1 MKKTIALLLVILLM
15 FNFIFANGAYA
26 AQSDGEQG
34 DRMPLTQNVAP
45 SNSLMAEL
53 TESGTASQTQD
64 NATKVTL
71 SFGSVGASIIGFIT
85 GIIARLLNVFIALQV
100 DIIMSDLTCSTEEND
115 GEEEFQFFFTIDRA
129 VFNRVPLFNVNYFDT
144 EDTYTVGDTTIT
156 ANASNLAIKESIS
169 SVYFLCR
176 ILALAIGLL
185 VLIYIG
191 IRMAISTIASEQA
204 KYKKMLISWV
214 ESVIII
220 FLMPYLISLVFSFGE
235 LLTDSFYEIRN
246 NLLGNTANGTNG
258 TYDIFED
265 TIRSTTLDLVF
276 SLSGLQLTMWSI
288 IYWCLLFAEMKFL
301 WTYLKRFLMVGFL
314 IIISPLITI
323 TYSIDKAG
331 DGKAQAFSIWFKE
344 FIVNVLIQPLHALI
358 YLIFVLTAN
367 AIAASSPIVALAMLM
382 AMGQVERMV
391 KVIFD
396 LRGLVTLRGVDKFM
410 KKEG

>member
-1 MKKTIALLLVILLM
+1 M
-15 FNFIFANGAYA
+15 
-26 AQSDGEQG
+26 
-34 DRMPLTQNVAP
+34 
-45 SNSLMAEL
+45 
-53 TESGTASQTQD
+53 
-64 NATKVTL
+64 
-71 SFGSVGASIIGFIT
+71 
-85 GIIARLLNVFIALQV
+85 
-100 DIIMSDLTCSTEEND
+100 
-115 GEEEFQFFFTIDRA
+115 
-129 VFNRVPLFNVNYFDT
+129 PLFNVNYFDT
-144 EDTYTVGDTTIT
+144 EESYKVGNTTIE
-156 ANASNLAIKESIS
+156 ANASNLAIKESVT

-191 IRMAISTIASEQA
+191 IRMAISTIASDQA
-204 KYKKMLISWV
+204 KYKKMLMSWV

-220 FLMPYLISLVFSFGE
+220 FLMPYLMSLIFSFGE
-235 LLTDSFYEIRN
+235 LLTDSFYELRN
-246 NLLGNTANGTNG
+246 NLLGTVAEGTYG

-265 TIRSTTLDLVF
+265 TIRSTTTDLVF
-276 SLSGLQLTMWSI
+276 SLSGLKLTMWSI

-314 IIISPLITI
+314 IVISPLITI

-367 AIAASSPIVALAMLM
+367 AIAASSPIVALAMLL

>member
-15 FNFIFANGAYA
+15 FNFIFANGVYA
-26 AQSDGEQG
+26 AQSDDDEEDSVWGQSADYSSESFAG
-34 DRMPLTQNVAP
+34 
-45 SNSLMAEL
+45 L
-53 TESGTASQTQD
+53 TESGTDDD
-64 NATKVTL
+64 NNEFT
-71 SFGSVGASIIGFIT
+71 FGSLGTSIIGFIT
-85 GIIARLLNVFIALQV
+85 GLISRLLNAFIALQI
-100 DIIMSDLTCSTEEND
+100 DLIMSDLTCSTEIND
-115 GEEEFQFFFTIDRA
+115 DGNKEFQFFFTIDRA

-144 EDTYTVGDTTIT
+144 EETYSVGDTDLQ
-156 ANASNLAIKESIS
+156 ANASNLAIKESVTG
-169 SVYFLCR
+169 VYFLCR

-191 IRMAISTIASEQA
+191 IRMAISTVASEQA

-220 FLMPYLISLVFSFGE
+220 FLMPYLISLIFSFGE
-235 LLTDSFYEIRN
+235 VLTDSFYGIRN
-246 NLLGNTANGTNG
+246 QLLGKNATGTAG

-265 TIRSTTLDLVF
+265 TIRTNALNLVTGA
-276 SLSGLQLTMWSI
+276 SGLQLTLWSI

-314 IIISPLITI
+314 IAISPLITI

-358 YLIFVLTAN
+358 YVIFVLTAN